1 MFAVGAT
8 CTACGTEYG
17 LGRIYR
23 CESCNSPL
31 DIRYDYGKISR
42 GAFDPAGGSRAEGMW
57 THRELLPVAP
67 EYIVSLGE
75 GRTPLLRCPRLGERL
90 GLASLWVKD
99 ETRQPTGSFKDRP
112 LSVAVSKA
120 KELGAKTV
128 VTASSGNA
136 AAAMSAYA
144 ARAGLRAVVLV
155 AADTPPGKLLQ
166 MCAAGARVVRV
177 TGSVSNSIGMAKA
190 ATKTFNWYNVTTTF
204 ENPYS
209 VEGNKTVA
217 YEIAAELGWRAPDWI
232 VVPTGSGPLP
242 AGIWKGFGEMQQFG
256 LVVALPKMVVAQ
268 AAGCAP
274 IADAFRSGGDIVT
287 PWPAPQTVASGI
299 NDPLVGY
306 SEDGTYTLK
315 IVRMSGGAAV
325 AVSDEEILRVTRL
338 MVGTEGLYAEPTA
351 GTAAACA
358 VELLRRG
365 TIGPDDEVVVVSTG
379 HGLKQPFVG
388 TEELEAIPEIA
399 PSLAALAALSLDN

>member
-1 MFAVGAT
+1 VFAVGAV
-8 CTACGTEYG
+8 CTACQREYR

-31 DIRYDYGKISR
+31 DVQYDYGKISR
-42 GAFDPAGGSRAEGMW
+42 GAFDPARGSRAEGMW

-75 GRTPLLRCPRLGERL
+75 GRTPLLRCSRLGDQL
-90 GLASLWVKD
+90 GLTSLWVKD

-112 LSVAVSKA
+112 LSVAVSKG
-120 KELGAKTV
+120 KELGATTV

-155 AADTPPGKLLQ
+155 AADTPSGKLLQ
-166 MCAAGARVVRV
+166 MCGSGARVVRV
-177 TGSVSNSIGMAKA
+177 TGSVSNSIELAQA
-190 ATKTFNWYNVTTTF
+190 ATKAFDWYNVTTTF
-204 ENPYS
+204 ANPYS
-209 VEGNKTVA
+209 VEGDKTVA

-242 AGIWKGFGEMQQFG
+242 AGIWKGFGEMHHFG
-256 LVVALPKMVVAQ
+256 LVAGLPKMVLAQ

-274 IADAFRSGGDIVT
+274 IVEAFRCGGDAVR
-287 PWPAPQTVASGI
+287 PWPSPRTVASGI
-299 NDPLVGY
+299 KDPLVGY
-306 SEDGTYTLK
+306 SEDGTYALK
-315 IVRMSGGAAV
+315 VVRRSGGAAV

-338 MVGTEGLYAEPTA
+338 MAETEGLYAEPTA
-351 GTAAACA
+351 GTATACA
-358 VELLRRG
+358 ADLRTRG
-365 TIGPDDEVVVVSTG
+365 TMGPDDEVVVVSTG

-388 TEELEAIPEIA
+388 TEELEALPEIG
-399 PSLAALAALSLDN
+399 PSLAALAALGLDT